1 MEDRRGNGM
10 TGFKF
15 SEDVENVRCMIEWWR
30 NSKFRPTGAVP
41 FYERH
46 LERLGNRSHPRVLV
60 LGVTPELRMLALRKG
75 CEVTAVDISMVML
88 NAMSEFM
95 DYDGLDKTRETV
107 IHGDWLSVPLEK
119 QGYDLAMGDGFLNCL
134 DNLRDYETL
143 LARLRDLLKPD
154 GYVSARISN
163 LPDTWKPMNML
174 EILEDYGNSRTGNPH
189 PGCFDL
195 QLSLRLALS
204 ADSYSEQSGR
214 WSWRKVI
221 GKLKRLEEEGRISK
235 EAFAPL
241 LDYFCNM
248 PQFWTIRERTMPRR
262 HVLEG
267 CLRRDFD
274 VVERVNMEGGAA
286 NMYLLKPL
294 AKKF

>member
-1 MEDRRGNGM
+1 MA
-10 TGFKF
+10 GFKF
-15 SEDVENVRCMIEWWR
+15 SEDAENVWRMIEWWR
-30 NSKFRPTGAVP
+30 NSKFRPTGALP

-46 LERLGNRSHPRVLV
+46 LERLRNRSNPRVLV

-95 DYDGLDKTRETV
+95 DYSGLDKTRETV

-134 DNLRDYETL
+134 DNLRDYGTL

-154 GYVSARISN
+154 GYVSTRTSN
-163 LPDTWKPMNML
+163 LPDTWKPMNIL
-174 EILEDYGNSRTGNPH
+174 ELLEDYGNSQTGNPH

-214 WSWRKVI
+214 WSWKKVI
-221 GKLKRLEEEGRISK
+221 GKLRMLEEEGRISNEIFK
-235 EAFAPL
+235 PM
-241 LDYFCNM
+241 LDYFYDM
-248 PQFWTIRERTMPRR
+248 PQFWTIRDRTMPRR
-262 HVLEG
+262 HVLED

-274 VVERVNMEGGAA
+274 VVERVNVGGAA
-286 NMYLLKPL
+286 TNMYLLKPL
-294 AKKF
+294 VKKF